1 MAAAGAHVRE
11 PFVVVLTRA
20 ARRGRLACTRCR
32 QSPPGA
38 VRAAHLWRRT
48 DAHTGAIRANGE
60 LFVFWFT
67 IAFSDV
73 LCFFLQTD

>member
-1 MAAAGAHVRE
+1 MAAAVAPVRE
-11 PFVVVLTRA
+11 PSVVVLTRA
-20 ARRGRLACTRCR
+20 ARRGRLACARCR
-32 QSPPGA
+32 QSLSGA
-38 VRAAHLWRRT
+38 ARAAHLWRYT
-48 DAHTGAIRANGE
+48 GAHTGAIRANGE